1 MNKIVI
7 SGFYGF
13 HNIGDEAILRTLTT
27 QLRAIDPAVQI
38 TVLSN
43 HPEETRQKFNVRA
56 VDRSNAFRVFT
67 EIMKCSM
74 LISGGGSL
82 LQDVTSAR
90 SIHYYLSIIRAGIF
104 FRKRVILLS
113 HGVGPLIRP
122 KNRHRVRSV
131 LNRVN
136 VITVRDVKSA
146 ELLESIGVDMKRVSI
161 TTDPVMGMPMADP
174 EIGSAILKRIGAWET
189 SRKRVAIAIRQK
201 DFRNEERRT
210 KLLTLTDALAKQYEV
225 YYLPFYY
232 KNDTK
237 IYDDLHDKVG
247 EHVHFVVEKYQ
258 SQEFMS
264 LVQNMDLLI
273 GARLHSLIFALVAEV
288 PFIGI
293 SYDPK
298 IDNFLETISQ
308 NAVCGIEDFNPEA
321 VLSHVESI
329 FEHYDES
336 RRIVQNEK
344 AMLKARLTINET
356 ILNQLLRSEGQ

>member
-27 QLRAIDPAVQI
+27 QFRAIDPAVQI

-56 VDRSNAFRVFT
+56 VDRSNAFRVFA
-67 EIMKCSM
+67 EIMKCNI

-90 SIHYYLSIIRAGIF
+90 SIHYYLSIIRAGLL
-104 FRKRVILLS
+104 FRKRVVLLS

-122 KNRHRVRSV
+122 KNRRRVRNV
-131 LNRVN
+131 LNRVE

-146 ELLESIGVDMKRVSI
+146 ELLESIGVNMKRVSV

-174 EIGSAILKRIGAWET
+174 ALGKAILQKIGAWET

-201 DFRNEERRT
+201 DFRSDEKRA
-210 KLLTLTDALAKQYEV
+210 KLLALTEALAVAHEV

-237 IYDDLHDKVG
+237 IYDDLHNLVG

-308 NAVCGIEDFNPEA
+308 NAVCSIEAFKPEA
-321 VLSHVESI
+321 ILSHVESI
-329 FEHYDES
+329 FEDYDEACQM
-336 RRIVQNEK
+336 VKDEK
-344 AMLKARLTINET
+344 ATLKARLTINET
-356 ILNQLLRSEGQ
+356 VLNQLLRSEGQ